1 MKYIKIKI
9 KNGMDGLNRKI
20 TQMRILAWEIQ
31 RKDLQTAAQKDKD
44 IENMDD
50 KLEDTEIRMSMYIY
64 STKNR

>member
-1 MKYIKIKI
+1 MKI

-50 KLEDTEIRMSMYIY
+50 KLEDTDIRMSMCIC